1 MKKKKETI
9 AINILIRWKSICFCD
24 HSARALSRTLLEDS
38 SHTVLFK
45 KKIEYLFFFLILHR
59 ETFHDFKSLFVE
71 FTFYNV
77 EVISSTNEHRIKK
90 KKLDSTNTRSASH
103 LPILSMIMCI
113 KYLRNQNITYIYN
126 KYVIREEFSF
136 SSISFALPLHPVH
149 KKDKKGEKKKK
160 KKKNYEQK
168 WSCRA
173 LYSLI
178 CREMYSPLRC
188 CSGYLDYTLH
198 AVLLLKLWYRAIR
211 ENIAVYWG

>member
-1 MKKKKETI
+1 M
-9 AINILIRWKSICFCD
+9 NISL
-24 HSARALSRTLLEDS
+24 
-38 SHTVLFK
+38 
-45 KKIEYLFFFLILHR
+45 FFLILHR

-90 KKLDSTNTRSASH
+90 KKKKTGLDEHEACLTSAYFIYDNVYKVPEKS
-103 LPILSMIMCI
+103 
-113 KYLRNQNITYIYN
+113 KYYLYIYN

-149 KKDKKGEKKKK
+149 KKGKKGEKKRK